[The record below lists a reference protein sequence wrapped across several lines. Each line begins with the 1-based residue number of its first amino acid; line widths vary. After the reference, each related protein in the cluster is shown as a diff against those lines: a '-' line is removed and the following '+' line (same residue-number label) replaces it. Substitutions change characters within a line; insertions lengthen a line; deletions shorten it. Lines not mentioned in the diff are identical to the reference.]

1 MFDFTINGILNA
13 SLGNVFNAFCR
24 PELIMRWCAPGNLS
38 VSQFHSQ
45 FSTGGNF
52 QMVLQS
58 PDGFQQT
65 VVGTYQDIKPNQFIS
80 FTWRWEDTND
90 ITKVEICF
98 SARPSKDVSIQLT
111 QRGFKREQDMLQQQ
125 FSWLAC
131 FEKLAMVT
139 RESATN
145 YVGELHQQ
153 YVEQTPTLSP

>member
-13 SLGNVFNAFCR
+13 SLPNVFSAFCR
-24 PELIMRWCAPGNLS
+24 PELLMRWCAPGNLN
-38 VSQFHSQ
+38 VSQFHSH
-45 FSTGGNF
+45 FTPGGNY

-65 VVGTYQDIKPNQFIS
+65 VVGTYQDIQPNQFLS

-90 ITKVEICF
+90 ITKVEIKF
-98 SARPSKDVSIQLT
+98 ASRASDDVKISLT

-125 FSWLAC
+125 FAWLAC

-139 RESATN
+139 RETSFD
-145 YVGELHQQ
+145 YPSELHQR
-153 YVEQTPTLSP
+153 YVEPITSAIV

>member
-13 SLGNVFNAFCR
+13 RLPDVFNAFCR
-24 PELIMRWCAPGNLS
+24 PELLMQWCAPGNLN
-38 VSQFHSQ
+38 VSQFHSHL
-45 FSTGGNF
+45 TPGGNY

-65 VVGTYQDIKPNQFIS
+65 VVGTYQEIKVNEFLS

-90 ITKVEICF
+90 ITKVEIKF
-98 SARPSKDVSIQLT
+98 SSRVSDDVSIRLS

-139 RESATN
+139 KSNKFN
-145 YVGELHQQ
+145 YPCELHRQ
-153 YVEQTPTLSP
+153 YVEPISNAIA